1 MFISNK
7 IFIVRIIIERCSVVV
22 NWVSFFAKLMLLT
35 PRRCLARMCETAVRK
50 WGAMLNLSKKI
61 LVAIDGSPASDKAAE
76 EAVRLASATSTERF
90 RSTLYAVI
98 VLPSKDAPALTDL
111 SLAPARN
118 RKDDWEERQRRIFYV
133 VDKAASE
140 GNIHLR
146 KEIIYGEIDEAIL
159 DFAAGE
165 ECDVIVIGSTGK
177 GRMLRALRGSISARV
192 ALNARC
198 SVYIVR

>member
-1 MFISNK
+1 
-7 IFIVRIIIERCSVVV
+7 
-22 NWVSFFAKLMLLT
+22 
-35 PRRCLARMCETAVRK
+35 
-50 WGAMLNLSKKI
+50 MLNLSKKI

-90 RSTLYAVI
+90 RSTLFAVI
-98 VLPSKDAPALTDL
+98 VLPAKEAPALTDL
-111 SLAPARN
+111 SIAPVRN

-140 GNIHLR
+140 SNVHLR
-146 KEIIYGEIDEAIL
+146 KEIIYGEIDEAL
-159 DFAAGE
+159 LKFAEQE

-177 GRMLRALRGSISARV
+177 NRLLRALRGSISTKV